1 MVECGRYR
9 SRFCNGVTSWT
20 RAKLQQYQET
30 EGDRVGVLNP
40 ASEETFDSEACK
52 LESLSEKEV
61 SVAERE

>member
-1 MVECGRYR
+1 MAIIAQASGI
-9 SRFCNGVTSWT
+9 G
-20 RAKLQQYQET
+20 QET
-30 EGDRVGVLNP
+30 EWDRVAVLNP